1 MFKLWNITTVSILG
15 KPQMLCAKIITYFL
29 DLKYSVTI

>member
-15 KPQMLCAKIITYFL
+15 KPQMPCAKIITYFL
-29 DLKYSVTI
+29 DLKYNVTI